1 MALNDNEPTP
11 NREQRVLAHFAEV
24 RRRKTVGQWQS
35 LVTLAEWQDG
45 KLLLYAIKHSKEC
58 ECH

>member
-1 MALNDNEPTP
+1 MGSTEYRVQNAEAQQNGNRSLHSLNGKEPTP

-35 LVTLAEWQDG
+35 LPLVA
-45 KLLLYAIKHSKEC
+45 
-58 ECH
+58 